1 MKRHR
6 FKQDRAVGERLIKEA
21 RLARQK
27 AGQLPPGEEREKLLK
42 KAREVDGATQIDDS
56 SGLRRPK

>member
-1 MKRHR
+1 
-6 FKQDRAVGERLIKEA
+6 
-21 RLARQK
+21 
-27 AGQLPPGEEREKLLK
+27 LPAGEEREKLLK